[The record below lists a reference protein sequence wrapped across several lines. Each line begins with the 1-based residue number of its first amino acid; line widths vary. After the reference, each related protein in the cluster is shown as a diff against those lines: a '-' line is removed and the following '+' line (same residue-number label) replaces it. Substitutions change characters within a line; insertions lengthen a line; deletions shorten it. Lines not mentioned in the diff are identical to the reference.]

1 MSGYGG
7 QHKEGRL
14 GSYGFSSPRLGTRV
28 PGLEPGRIVGR
39 DACLVSR
46 LGGVS
51 PPQGCVRHLFATHA
65 NTTISG
71 MRFFARP
78 CNDLPTCK
86 QSRRI
91 RQVDFK
97 VSYGSYYP
105 YGPVGISG
113 TGAYRPRARVDL
125 QSGEEVGTSRQDGN
139 TDEAE
144 EETVTANLPAETPRL
159 SSTGIDSDLS
169 Y

>member
-1 MSGYGG
+1 MAANTKKAGL
-7 QHKEGRL
+7 EAT
-14 GSYGFSSPRLGTRV
+14 GFLPQGWGTRV

-105 YGPVGISG
+105 YGPVGIS
-113 TGAYRPRARVDL
+113 
-125 QSGEEVGTSRQDGN
+125 
-139 TDEAE
+139 EAE
-144 EETVTANLPAETPRL
+144 EETVTANLPTETPRL